1 MAKQPLFE
9 DIKESIKKQIA
20 DGVYK
25 VGDKIPT
32 EMELSKVFSTSRQ
45 TVNKALRD
53 LVLDDIIE
61 RFPRSGSFVKEKV
74 AQSSI
79 LDLKN
84 IADEV
89 KERGN
94 TYSNRLVSLNKI
106 KADGNIS
113 KVLHVVKDQE
123 LYISQMIH
131 YENGVPVRFDT
142 RYIKPSS
149 SKEYINQKFTDITP
163 GEYLKKSCP
172 VEKVDNTIE
181 AVVVSHEIK
190 EYLDISHNEP
200 CLKISR
206 VVTSRGEVASY
217 SKLYYPSSRYKL
229 NSTFNSI

>member
-9 DIKESIKKQIA
+9 DIKDFIKKQID

-32 EMELSKVFSTSRQ
+32 EMELAKTFNTSRQ

-61 RFPRSGSFVKEKV
+61 RFPRSGSFVKEKI

-84 IADEV
+84 ISDEI

-94 TYSNRLVSLNKI
+94 TYTNKLVSLNKI
-106 KADGNIS
+106 KADERIA

-123 LYISQMIH
+123 VYISQIIH

-149 SKEYINQKFTDITP
+149 APEYINQTFKNTTP
-163 GEYLKKSCP
+163 AQFLKQHCP
-172 VEKVDNTIE
+172 VQSVQNTIE
-181 AVVVSHEIK
+181 AVIVNQEIQD
-190 EYLDISHNEP
+190 YLDITKSEP

-206 VVTSRGEVASY
+206 VVTSNEEVASY

-229 NSTFNSI
+229 NSTFYSN

>member
-9 DIKESIKKQIA
+9 DIKDSIKKQID
-20 DGVYK
+20 DGTYK

-32 EMELSKVFSTSRQ
+32 EMELAKIFSTSRQ

-53 LVLDDIIE
+53 LVIDDIIE
-61 RFPRSGSFVKEKV
+61 RFPRSGSFIKEKI

-84 IADEV
+84 IADEIR
-89 KERGN
+89 ERGN
-94 TYSNRLVSLNKI
+94 TYSNELVSLNKI
-106 KADGNIS
+106 KANQSIA
-113 KVLHVVKDQE
+113 KVLHVVKDE
-123 LYISQMIH
+123 EIYISQMIH
-131 YENGVPVRFDT
+131 KENGVPVRFDT

-149 SKEYINQKFTDITP
+149 ASEYINQTFKDITP
-163 GEYLKKSCP
+163 AQYLKQNCP

-181 AVVVSHEIK
+181 AIIVNQEIQD
-190 EYLDISHNEP
+190 YLDISKNEP

-206 VVTSRGEVASY
+206 IVTSRGEIASY

-229 NSTFNSI
+229 NSTFVGD

>member
-9 DIKESIKKQIA
+9 EIKNSIKKQIE
-20 DGVYK
+20 DKVYK

-32 EMELSKVFSTSRQ
+32 EMELAKTFSTSRQ

-61 RFPRSGSFVKEKV
+61 RFPRSGSFVKAKIS
-74 AQSSI
+74 QSSI

-84 IADEV
+84 ISDEI

-94 TYSNRLVSLNKI
+94 TYTNKLVSLNKI
-106 KADGNIS
+106 RANESIA

-142 RYIKPSS
+142 RYIKPFCAP
-149 SKEYINQKFTDITP
+149 EYINQNFQETTP
-163 GEYLKKSCP
+163 AQYLKQNCP
-172 VEKVDNTIE
+172 VQSVQNTIE
-181 AVVVSHEIK
+181 AVMVAQEIQ
-190 EYLDISHNEP
+190 EYLDISKNEP

-206 VVTSRGEVASY
+206 IVTSQGEIASY

-229 NSTFNSI
+229 NSTFYSN

>member
-9 DIKESIKKQIA
+9 DIKESIKKQID
-20 DGVYK
+20 DGVYN

-32 EMELSKVFSTSRQ
+32 EMELAKTFSTSRQ

-61 RFPRSGSFVKEKV
+61 RFPRSGSFVKEKI

-89 KERGN
+89 RERGN
-94 TYSNRLVSLNKI
+94 KYSNKLVSLNKL
-106 KADGNIS
+106 KANEYIA
-113 KVLHVVKDQE
+113 KVLHAVKDQE
-123 LYISQMIH
+123 IYISQMIH
-131 YENGVPVRFDT
+131 YENDVPVRFDT

-149 SKEYINQKFTDITP
+149 APEYINQKFKTNTP
-163 GEYLKKSCP
+163 SQFLKQNCP
-172 VEKVDNTIE
+172 VESVQNTIE
-181 AVVVSHEIK
+181 AVMVNQEIQD
-190 EYLDISHNEP
+190 YLEITKSEP

-206 VVTSRGEVASY
+206 VVTSNGEIASY

-229 NSTFNSI
+229 NSTFHSS

>member
-1 MAKQPLFE
+1 MALRPLFE
-9 DIKESIKKQIA
+9 DIKDFIKKQIE

-32 EMELSKVFSTSRQ
+32 EMELAKTFSTSRQ
-45 TVNKALRD
+45 TINKALRD

-61 RFPRSGSFVKEKV
+61 RFPRSGSFVKEKI

-84 IADEV
+84 IADEI

-94 TYSNRLVSLNKI
+94 IYSNELVCLNKI
-106 KADGNIS
+106 KADSNIA
-113 KVLHVVKDQE
+113 KTLKVVKDQE
-123 LYISQMIH
+123 VYISQMVH
-131 YENGVPVRFDT
+131 KENGVPVRFDT

-149 SKEYINQKFTDITP
+149 APEYIMQTFVDITP
-163 GEYLKKSCP
+163 AQFLKKNCP
-172 VEKVDNTIE
+172 VEKVNNIIE
-181 AVVVSHEIK
+181 AVIVDQEIQD
-190 EYLDISHNEP
+190 YLNISKNEP

-206 VVTSRGEVASY
+206 IVTSKGEIASY

-229 NSTFNSI
+229 NSTFVGA

>member
-1 MAKQPLFE
+1 MALRPLFE
-9 DIKESIKKQIA
+9 DIKDFIKKQIE

-32 EMELSKVFSTSRQ
+32 EMELAKTFSTSRQ
-45 TVNKALRD
+45 TINKALRD

-61 RFPRSGSFVKEKV
+61 RFPRSGSFVKEKI

-84 IADEV
+84 IADEI

-94 TYSNRLVSLNKI
+94 TYSNELVCLNKI
-106 KADGNIS
+106 KADSNIA
-113 KVLHVVKDQE
+113 KTLKVVKDQE
-123 LYISQMIH
+123 VYISQMVH
-131 YENGVPVRFDT
+131 KENGVPVRFDT

-149 SKEYINQKFTDITP
+149 APEYITQTFVDITP
-163 GEYLKKSCP
+163 AQFLKKNCP
-172 VEKVDNTIE
+172 VEKVNNTIE
-181 AVVVSHEIK
+181 AVIVDQEIQD
-190 EYLDISHNEP
+190 YLNISKNEP

-206 VVTSRGEVASY
+206 IVTSKGEIASY

-229 NSTFNSI
+229 NSTFVGA

>member
-9 DIKESIKKQIA
+9 EIKDSIKKQIE
-20 DGVYK
+20 DKVYD

-32 EMELSKVFSTSRQ
+32 EMELAKTFSTSRQ

-61 RFPRSGSFVKEKV
+61 RFPRSGSFVKAKIS
-74 AQSSI
+74 QSSI

-84 IADEV
+84 ISDEI
-89 KERGN
+89 KERKN
-94 TYSNRLVSLNKI
+94 TYTNKLVSLNKI
-106 KADGNIS
+106 KADERIA

-149 SKEYINQKFTDITP
+149 APGYITQTFKDSTP
-163 GEYLKKSCP
+163 SEYLRKTCP
-172 VEKVDNTIE
+172 PQKVDNSIE
-181 AVVVSHEIK
+181 ALMVNEEIQN
-190 EYLDISHNEP
+190 YLNISKNEP
-200 CLKISR
+200 CLRISR
-206 VVTSRGEVASY
+206 IVTSKDEIASY

-229 NSTFNSI
+229 NSTFYSN

>member
-1 MAKQPLFE
+1 MALRPLFE
-9 DIKESIKKQIA
+9 DIKDFIKKQIE

-32 EMELSKVFSTSRQ
+32 EMELAKTFSTSRQ
-45 TVNKALRD
+45 TINKALRD

-61 RFPRSGSFVKEKV
+61 RFPRSGSFVKEKI

-84 IADEV
+84 IADEI

-94 TYSNRLVSLNKI
+94 TYSNELVCLNKI
-106 KADGNIS
+106 KADSNIA
-113 KVLHVVKDQE
+113 KTLKVVKDQE
-123 LYISQMIH
+123 VYISQMVH
-131 YENGVPVRFDT
+131 KENGVPVRFDT

-149 SKEYINQKFTDITP
+149 APEYIMQTFVDITP
-163 GEYLKKSCP
+163 AQFLKKNCP
-172 VEKVDNTIE
+172 VEKVNNIIE
-181 AVVVSHEIK
+181 AVIVDQEIQD
-190 EYLDISHNEP
+190 YLNISKNEP

-206 VVTSRGEVASY
+206 IVTSKGEIASY

-229 NSTFNSI
+229 NSTFVGA